1 MFKYYMYLLGAILA
15 ETIAT
20 TFLKKTEQFTK
31 LGPSLVTILGY
42 CIAFYLLSLTLK
54 AIPVGVA
61 YGLWSAIGIV
71 LIVIVSAILFK
82 QIPDLPAI
90 IGIILIIAGVVCI
103 QMFSKMEA

>member
-1 MFKYYMYLLGAILA
+1 MYLLGAILA

-42 CIAFYLLSLTLK
+42 CIAFYLLSHTLK

-103 QMFSKMEA
+103 QMLSKMEA

>member
-1 MFKYYMYLLGAILA
+1 MYLLGAILA

-103 QMFSKMEA
+103 QMLSKMEA